1 MKAVKRLS
9 IFFIIIALTHGVSSW
24 AQSGNEWVDE
34 LPAEKSFERRMI
46 DGNIEVSEWFDGV
59 AEGIDL
65 FLVGKK
71 LTNKKNET
79 KVIIENTTFVKERES
94 VNNTSSLNV
103 NLRLPNVEEYWQLKF
118 TTYDESQEKRNTQ
131 KGNLRRSPRERN
143 YGATVGLF
151 RKLGS
156 VRTAFQ
162 PRIELQD
169 PLQVSHTLT
178 FESVADM
185 KTYEINPKLEFFANP
200 RQGTGI
206 YTAINFHLELSKYWS
221 LTFINDGEYEEKSHK
236 FEVTNGAS
244 FGQTVNK
251 TSSLSYNLFF
261 DSNNQK
267 EYHLEAY
274 SFSVGWN
281 QLLYKNVLSYNISPY
296 VEFQKPNG
304 FKGVPG
310 LSFTLAIIF

>member
-1 MKAVKRLS
+1 MKAVKRLTY
-9 IFFIIIALTHGVSSW
+9 FLIIGALTQSAFCW
-24 AQSGNEWVDE
+24 AQSET
-34 LPAEKSFERRMI
+34 PAEPVEKSFEQKMI
-46 DGNIEVSEWFDGV
+46 DSNIDISEWFDGV

-71 LTNKKNET
+71 LTDKKNET

-103 NLRLPNVEEYWQLKF
+103 NLRLHNVEEYWQLKF
-118 TTYDESQEKRNTQ
+118 TTYDEAKEKRNAQ
-131 KGNLRRSPRERN
+131 RGNLRRNPRERN
-143 YGATVGLF
+143 YGATVGVF

-169 PLQVSHTLT
+169 PLQVSHTLS
-178 FESVADM
+178 FESVAEM
-185 KTYEINPKLEFFANP
+185 KNYEINPKLELFANSK
-200 RQGTGI
+200 QGTGV
-206 YTAINFHLELSKYWS
+206 YTALNFNFTLSKIWS

-236 FEVTNGAS
+236 FDVSNGVS
-244 FGQTVNK
+244 FGQMVNK

-281 QLLYKNVLSYNISPY
+281 QLLYKNILSYNVSPY
-296 VEFQKPNG
+296 VEFQKTNG
-304 FKGVPG
+304 FKSVPG
-310 LSFTLAIIF
+310 INLTFTLTF